1 MRYKQIK
8 PISKQTLTEVN
19 MSPTSLRQLAS
30 KINARAGME
39 FEMIVPNVKIDGGDD
54 FESEPDYEYDE
65 RTGSIRNIRD
75 FFHDGDHNSRRDVDK
90 LVEELEQE
98 FYEWQQEHLDEAWEH
113 SGFEY
118 LLKYLKENL
127 SDDEVCDELGIEANE
142 DGDYPEI
149 GSEEYAKLAQKS
161 YEENNS
167 YYDNAREEF
176 DEEYREDHDDS
187 EWLNAVD
194 YDYMSNI
201 KDNFDI
207 NWPYWTEYQGND
219 VKNIADDFSGAIGRP
234 VNHSTSYHG
243 ASREEGTYVVEPD
256 TSLEGA
262 DNDDGGLEFVSPPLP
277 IAELLSDLQKVKRWA
292 KRRGCYTG
300 ADFDTGLHINV
311 SVDGWAGIENLDYV
325 KLAVLLGDEYVL
337 QQFQRQSNTY
347 CKSALGL
354 VKDAIKKNPLTA
366 KELLEKMKTHMNTA
380 ASKLI
385 HTGITNKYTS
395 INTKDGYIEFRSPG
409 GDWLN
414 EFYDKIE
421 PTLLRFVVALDAA
434 IDEDKYK
441 QDYLKKLYKLL
452 APSGDKSTIEYF
464 AKYVAGDLPK
474 AALKSFVRQ
483 AQRER
488 SPKGSELQSYNVK
501 DVSGYVMMFQAR
513 NPNQAMQ
520 MAREQY
526 PSRFRDI
533 VDVSLHSVAAT
544 QQPAALPAQTQGNW
558 GIWIQG
564 HDRFLRMHNTLLT
577 DNILRRFP
585 SREAAEQW
593 IEQCRAENPHMRT
606 DIEVRE
612 IEPTQPARQSGTGTY
627 ELFDRRTGE
636 AIPDSEFPARNQA
649 EVNTRLDDYI
659 EFGPHGI
666 SQTDARFAFGVRPVD
681 NEPAR
686 PAPAAPVPGSTAD
699 IQQRRAQGE
708 FTGAWRVVDPQGNEI
723 YRFSGVGNSQSDAN
737 RVAIQWL
744 RDHPEHMQSG
754 AEVLPIMGDA

>member
-8 PISKQTLTEVN
+8 PLLEQTLMEIN

-39 FEMIVPNVKIDGGDD
+39 FEMIVPNVKIDGSDD
-54 FESEPDYEYDE
+54 FESEPDYDYDE
-65 RTGSIRNIRD
+65 PTGSIRNIRG
-75 FFHDGDHNSRRDVDK
+75 FFHDGDHNSRRDVDN

-98 FYEWQQEHLDEAWEH
+98 FYEWRQERMDEEWASDGREF
-113 SGFEY
+113 FEQWVR
-118 LLKYLKENL
+118 NNV
-127 SDDEVCDELGIEANE
+127 SDDEWITGEDDEDEDESFSKFVDREWEAQDRHYTDAYNE
-142 DGDYPEI
+142 FVQDHEGDYDDGD
-149 GSEEYAKLAQKS
+149 
-161 YEENNS
+161 
-167 YYDNAREEF
+167 
-176 DEEYREDHDDS
+176 
-187 EWLNAVD
+187 WLNAVD
-194 YDYMSNI
+194 YNYMSNI
-201 KDNFDI
+201 AGSFDI
-207 NWPYWTEYQGND
+207 NWPYWTEYQGD
-219 VKNIADDFSGAIGRP
+219 DDGMAVENIADDFSGAIGRP
-234 VNHSTSYHG
+234 VNHSTDYHG

-256 TSLEGA
+256 GSLKGA

-300 ADFDTGLHINV
+300 ADYGTGLHINV

-325 KLAVLLGDEYVL
+325 KLAILLGDEYVL
-337 QQFQRQSNTY
+337 QQFQRQSNNY

-385 HTGITNKYTS
+385 HTGITNKFTS
-395 INTKDGYIEFRSPG
+395 INTKDGYVEFRSPG

-414 EFYDKIE
+414 EFEDKIE

-434 IDEDKYK
+434 VHEDKYK
-441 QDYLKKLYKLL
+441 QEYLKKLYKLL

-544 QQPAALPAQTQGNW
+544 QQPAAQPAQTQGNW
-558 GIWIQG
+558 GIWLQG
-564 HDRFLRMHNTLLT
+564 PARFLRMHNTLLT

-612 IEPTQPARQSGTGTY
+612 IEPTQPAR
-627 ELFDRRTGE
+627 
-636 AIPDSEFPARNQA
+636 
-649 EVNTRLDDYI
+649 
-659 EFGPHGI
+659 
-666 SQTDARFAFGVRPVD
+666 
-681 NEPAR
+681 

-699 IQQRRAQGE
+699 IQQGRAQGE

-737 RVAIQWL
+737 RVALLWL
-744 RDHPEHMQSG
+744 RDHPEHMQSC

>member
-8 PISKQTLTEVN
+8 PLLEQTLMEIN

-39 FEMIVPNVKIDGGDD
+39 FEMIVPNVKIDGSDD
-54 FESEPDYEYDE
+54 FESEPDYENDE
-65 RTGSIRNIRD
+65 PTGSIRNIRG
-75 FFHDGDHNSRRDVDK
+75 FFHDGDHNSRRDVDN

-98 FYEWQQEHLDEAWEH
+98 FYEWRQERMDEEWASDGREF
-113 SGFEY
+113 FEQWVR
-118 LLKYLKENL
+118 NNV
-127 SDDEVCDELGIEANE
+127 SDDEWITGEDDEDEDESFSNFVDREWEAQDRHYTDAYNE
-142 DGDYPEI
+142 FVQDHEGDYDDGD
-149 GSEEYAKLAQKS
+149 
-161 YEENNS
+161 
-167 YYDNAREEF
+167 
-176 DEEYREDHDDS
+176 
-187 EWLNAVD
+187 WLNAVD
-194 YDYMSNI
+194 YNYMSNI
-201 KDNFDI
+201 AGSFDI
-207 NWPYWTEYQGND
+207 NWPYWTEYQGD
-219 VKNIADDFSGAIGRP
+219 DDGMAVENIADDFSGAIGRP
-234 VNHSTSYHG
+234 VNHSTDYHG

-256 TSLEGA
+256 GSLKGA

-300 ADFDTGLHINV
+300 ADYGTGLHINV

-325 KLAVLLGDEYVL
+325 KLAILLGDEYVL

-385 HTGITNKYTS
+385 HTGITNKFTS
-395 INTKDGYIEFRSPG
+395 INTKDGYVEFRSPG

-414 EFYDKIE
+414 EFEDKIE

-434 IDEDKYK
+434 VHEDKYK
-441 QDYLKKLYKLL
+441 QEYLKKLYKLL

-544 QQPAALPAQTQGNW
+544 QQPAAQPAQTQGNW

-564 HDRFLRMHNTLLT
+564 QDRFLRMHNTLLT

-612 IEPTQPARQSGTGTY
+612 IEPTQPAR
-627 ELFDRRTGE
+627 
-636 AIPDSEFPARNQA
+636 
-649 EVNTRLDDYI
+649 
-659 EFGPHGI
+659 
-666 SQTDARFAFGVRPVD
+666 
-681 NEPAR
+681 

-708 FTGAWRVVDPQGNEI
+708 FTGAWRVVDSQGNEI

-737 RVAIQWL
+737 RVAMQWL

>member
-8 PISKQTLTEVN
+8 PLLEQTLMEIN

-39 FEMIVPNVKIDGGDD
+39 FEMIVPNVKIDGSDD
-54 FESEPDYEYDE
+54 FESEPDYDYDE
-65 RTGSIRNIRD
+65 PTGSIRNIRG
-75 FFHDGDHNSRRDVDK
+75 FFHDGDHNSRRDVDN

-98 FYEWQQEHLDEAWEH
+98 FYEWRQERMDEEWASDGREF
-113 SGFEY
+113 FEQWVR
-118 LLKYLKENL
+118 NNV
-127 SDDEVCDELGIEANE
+127 SDDEWITGEDDEDEDESFSNFVDREWEAQDRHYTDAYNE
-142 DGDYPEI
+142 FVQDHEGDYDDGD
-149 GSEEYAKLAQKS
+149 
-161 YEENNS
+161 
-167 YYDNAREEF
+167 
-176 DEEYREDHDDS
+176 
-187 EWLNAVD
+187 WLNAVD
-194 YDYMSNI
+194 YNYMSNI
-201 KDNFDI
+201 AGSFDI
-207 NWPYWTEYQGND
+207 NWPYWTEYQGD
-219 VKNIADDFSGAIGRP
+219 DDGMAVENIADDFSGAIGRP
-234 VNHSTSYHG
+234 VNHSTDYHG

-256 TSLEGA
+256 GSLKGA

-300 ADFDTGLHINV
+300 ADYGTGLHINV

-325 KLAVLLGDEYVL
+325 KLAILLGDEYVL
-337 QQFQRQSNTY
+337 QQFQRQSNNY

-385 HTGITNKYTS
+385 HTGITNKFTS
-395 INTKDGYIEFRSPG
+395 INTKDGYVEFRSPG

-414 EFYDKIE
+414 EFEDKIE

-434 IDEDKYK
+434 VHEDKYK
-441 QDYLKKLYKLL
+441 QEYLKKLYKLL

-544 QQPAALPAQTQGNW
+544 QQPAAQPAQTQGNW
-558 GIWIQG
+558 GIWLQG
-564 HDRFLRMHNTLLT
+564 PARFLRMHNTLLT

-612 IEPTQPARQSGTGTY
+612 IEPTQ
-627 ELFDRRTGE
+627 
-636 AIPDSEFPARNQA
+636 
-649 EVNTRLDDYI
+649 
-659 EFGPHGI
+659 
-666 SQTDARFAFGVRPVD
+666 
-681 NEPAR
+681 PAR

>member
-8 PISKQTLTEVN
+8 PLLEQTLMEIN

-39 FEMIVPNVKIDGGDD
+39 FEMIVPNVKIDGSDD
-54 FESEPDYEYDE
+54 FESEPDYENDE
-65 RTGSIRNIRD
+65 PTGSIRNIRG
-75 FFHDGDHNSRRDVDK
+75 FFHDGDHNSRRDVDN

-98 FYEWQQEHLDEAWEH
+98 FYEWRQERMDEEWASDGREF
-113 SGFEY
+113 FEQWVR
-118 LLKYLKENL
+118 NNV
-127 SDDEVCDELGIEANE
+127 SDDEWITGEDDEDEDESFSNFVDREWEAQDRHYTDAYNE
-142 DGDYPEI
+142 FVEDHEGDYDDGD
-149 GSEEYAKLAQKS
+149 
-161 YEENNS
+161 
-167 YYDNAREEF
+167 
-176 DEEYREDHDDS
+176 
-187 EWLNAVD
+187 WLNAVD
-194 YDYMSNI
+194 YNYMSNI
-201 KDNFDI
+201 AGSFDI
-207 NWPYWTEYQGND
+207 NWPYWTEYQGD
-219 VKNIADDFSGAIGRP
+219 DDGMAVENIADDFSGAIGRP
-234 VNHSTSYHG
+234 VNHSTDYHG

-256 TSLEGA
+256 GSLKGA

-300 ADFDTGLHINV
+300 ADYGTGLHINV

-325 KLAVLLGDEYVL
+325 KLAILLGDEYVL
-337 QQFQRQSNTY
+337 QQFQRQSNNY

-385 HTGITNKYTS
+385 HTGITNKFTS
-395 INTKDGYIEFRSPG
+395 INTKDGYVEFRSPG

-414 EFYDKIE
+414 EFEDKIE

-434 IDEDKYK
+434 VHEDKYK
-441 QDYLKKLYKLL
+441 QEYLKKLYKLL

-544 QQPAALPAQTQGNW
+544 QQPAAQPAQTQGNW

-564 HDRFLRMHNTLLT
+564 HDRFLRMPSTLLT

-612 IEPTQPARQSGTGTY
+612 IEPTQ
-627 ELFDRRTGE
+627 
-636 AIPDSEFPARNQA
+636 
-649 EVNTRLDDYI
+649 
-659 EFGPHGI
+659 
-666 SQTDARFAFGVRPVD
+666 
-681 NEPAR
+681 PAR

-737 RVAIQWL
+737 RVALQWL

>member
-8 PISKQTLTEVN
+8 PLLEQTLMEIN

-39 FEMIVPNVKIDGGDD
+39 FEMIVPNVKIDGSDD
-54 FESEPDYEYDE
+54 FESEPDYENDE
-65 RTGSIRNIRD
+65 PTGSIRNIRG
-75 FFHDGDHNSRRDVDK
+75 FFHDGDHNSRRDVDN

-98 FYEWQQEHLDEAWEH
+98 FYEWRQERMDEEWASDGREF
-113 SGFEY
+113 FEQWVR
-118 LLKYLKENL
+118 NNV
-127 SDDEVCDELGIEANE
+127 SDDEWITGEDDEDEDESFSKFVDREWEAQDRHYTDAYNE
-142 DGDYPEI
+142 FVEDHEGDYDDGD
-149 GSEEYAKLAQKS
+149 
-161 YEENNS
+161 
-167 YYDNAREEF
+167 
-176 DEEYREDHDDS
+176 
-187 EWLNAVD
+187 WLNAVD
-194 YDYMSNI
+194 YNYMSNI
-201 KDNFDI
+201 AGSFDI
-207 NWPYWTEYQGND
+207 NWPYWTEYQGD
-219 VKNIADDFSGAIGRP
+219 DDGMAVENIADDFSGAIGRP
-234 VNHSTSYHG
+234 VNHSTDYHG

-256 TSLEGA
+256 GSLKGA

-300 ADFDTGLHINV
+300 ADYGTGLHINV

-325 KLAVLLGDEYVL
+325 KLAILLGDEYVL
-337 QQFQRQSNTY
+337 QQFQRQSNNY

-385 HTGITNKYTS
+385 HTGITNKFTS
-395 INTKDGYIEFRSPG
+395 INTKDGYVEFRSPG
-409 GDWLN
+409 GDWVN
-414 EFYDKIE
+414 EFEDKID

-434 IDEDKYK
+434 VHEDKYK
-441 QDYLKKLYKLL
+441 QEYQKKLYKLL

-544 QQPAALPAQTQGNW
+544 QQPAAQPAQTQGNW

-564 HDRFLRMHNTLLT
+564 QDRFLRMHNTLLT

-612 IEPTQPARQSGTGTY
+612 IEPTQPAR
-627 ELFDRRTGE
+627 
-636 AIPDSEFPARNQA
+636 
-649 EVNTRLDDYI
+649 
-659 EFGPHGI
+659 
-666 SQTDARFAFGVRPVD
+666 
-681 NEPAR
+681 

-708 FTGAWRVVDPQGNEI
+708 FTGAWRVVDSQGNEI

-737 RVAIQWL
+737 RVALQWL

>member
-8 PISKQTLTEVN
+8 PLLEQTLMEIN

-39 FEMIVPNVKIDGGDD
+39 FEMIVPNVKIDGSDD
-54 FESEPDYEYDE
+54 FESEPDYENDE
-65 RTGSIRNIRD
+65 PTGSIRNIRG
-75 FFHDGDHNSRRDVDK
+75 FFHDGDHNSRRDVDN

-98 FYEWQQEHLDEAWEH
+98 FYEWRQERMDEEWASDGREF
-113 SGFEY
+113 FEQWVR
-118 LLKYLKENL
+118 NNV
-127 SDDEVCDELGIEANE
+127 SDDEWITGEDDEDEDESFSKFVDREWEAQDRHYTDAYNE
-142 DGDYPEI
+142 FVEDHEGDYDDGD
-149 GSEEYAKLAQKS
+149 
-161 YEENNS
+161 
-167 YYDNAREEF
+167 
-176 DEEYREDHDDS
+176 
-187 EWLNAVD
+187 WLNAVD
-194 YDYMSNI
+194 YNYMSNI
-201 KDNFDI
+201 AGSFDI
-207 NWPYWTEYQGND
+207 NWPYWTEYQGD
-219 VKNIADDFSGAIGRP
+219 DDGMAVENIADDFSGAIGRP
-234 VNHSTSYHG
+234 VNHSTDYHG

-256 TSLEGA
+256 GSLKGA

-300 ADFDTGLHINV
+300 ADYGTGLHINV

-325 KLAVLLGDEYVL
+325 KLAILLGDEYVL
-337 QQFQRQSNTY
+337 QQFQRQSNNY

-385 HTGITNKYTS
+385 HTGTTNKFTS
-395 INTKDGYIEFRSPG
+395 INTKDGYVEFRSPG

-414 EFYDKIE
+414 EFEDKIE

-434 IDEDKYK
+434 VHEDKYK
-441 QDYLKKLYKLL
+441 QEYQKKLYKLL

-544 QQPAALPAQTQGNW
+544 QQPAAQPAAQPAQTQGNW

-564 HDRFLRMHNTLLT
+564 PDRFLRMHNTLLT

-612 IEPTQPARQSGTGTY
+612 IEPTQPAR
-627 ELFDRRTGE
+627 
-636 AIPDSEFPARNQA
+636 
-649 EVNTRLDDYI
+649 
-659 EFGPHGI
+659 
-666 SQTDARFAFGVRPVD
+666 
-681 NEPAR
+681 

-708 FTGAWRVVDPQGNEI
+708 FTGAWRVVDSQGNEI

-737 RVAIQWL
+737 RVALQWL

>member
-8 PISKQTLTEVN
+8 PLLEQTLMEIN

-39 FEMIVPNVKIDGGDD
+39 FEMIVPNVKIDGSDD
-54 FESEPDYEYDE
+54 FESEPDYENDE
-65 RTGSIRNIRD
+65 PTGSIRNIRG
-75 FFHDGDHNSRRDVDK
+75 FFHDGDHNSRRDVDN

-98 FYEWQQEHLDEAWEH
+98 FYEWRQERMDEEWASDGREF
-113 SGFEY
+113 FEQWVR
-118 LLKYLKENL
+118 NNV
-127 SDDEVCDELGIEANE
+127 SDDEWITGEDDEDEDESFSKFVDREWEAQDRHYTDAYNE
-142 DGDYPEI
+142 FVEDHEGDYDDGD
-149 GSEEYAKLAQKS
+149 
-161 YEENNS
+161 
-167 YYDNAREEF
+167 
-176 DEEYREDHDDS
+176 
-187 EWLNAVD
+187 WLNAVD
-194 YDYMSNI
+194 YNYMSNI
-201 KDNFDI
+201 AGSFDI
-207 NWPYWTEYQGND
+207 NWPYWTEYQGD
-219 VKNIADDFSGAIGRP
+219 DDGMAVENIADDFSGAIGRP
-234 VNHSTSYHG
+234 VNHSTDYHG

-256 TSLEGA
+256 GSLKGA

-300 ADFDTGLHINV
+300 ADYGTGLHINV

-325 KLAVLLGDEYVL
+325 KLAILLGDEYVL
-337 QQFQRQSNTY
+337 QQFQRQSNNY

-385 HTGITNKYTS
+385 HTGITNKFTS
-395 INTKDGYIEFRSPG
+395 INTKDGYVEFRSPG

-414 EFYDKIE
+414 EFEDKIE

-434 IDEDKYK
+434 VHEDKYK
-441 QDYLKKLYKLL
+441 QEYQKKLYKLL

-544 QQPAALPAQTQGNW
+544 QQPAAQPAQTQGNW

-564 HDRFLRMHNTLLT
+564 QDRFLRMHNTLLT

-612 IEPTQPARQSGTGTY
+612 IEPTQPAR
-627 ELFDRRTGE
+627 
-636 AIPDSEFPARNQA
+636 
-649 EVNTRLDDYI
+649 
-659 EFGPHGI
+659 
-666 SQTDARFAFGVRPVD
+666 
-681 NEPAR
+681 

-708 FTGAWRVVDPQGNEI
+708 FTGAWRVVDSQGNEI

-737 RVAIQWL
+737 RVALQWL

>member
-8 PISKQTLTEVN
+8 PLLEQTLMEIN

-39 FEMIVPNVKIDGGDD
+39 FEMIVPNVKIDGSDD
-54 FESEPDYEYDE
+54 FESEPDYENDE
-65 RTGSIRNIRD
+65 PTGSIRNIRG
-75 FFHDGDHNSRRDVDK
+75 FFHDGDHNSRRDVDN

-98 FYEWQQEHLDEAWEH
+98 FYEWRQERMDEEWASDGREF
-113 SGFEY
+113 FEQWVR
-118 LLKYLKENL
+118 NNV
-127 SDDEVCDELGIEANE
+127 SDDEWITGEDDEDEDESFSNFVDREWEAQDRHYTDAYNE
-142 DGDYPEI
+142 FVEDHEGDYDDGD
-149 GSEEYAKLAQKS
+149 
-161 YEENNS
+161 
-167 YYDNAREEF
+167 
-176 DEEYREDHDDS
+176 
-187 EWLNAVD
+187 WLNAVD
-194 YDYMSNI
+194 YNYMSNI
-201 KDNFDI
+201 AGSFDI
-207 NWPYWTEYQGND
+207 NWPYWTEYQGD
-219 VKNIADDFSGAIGRP
+219 DDGMAVENIADDFSGAIGRP
-234 VNHSTSYHG
+234 VNHSTDYHG

-256 TSLEGA
+256 GSLKGA

-300 ADFDTGLHINV
+300 ADYGTGLHINV

-325 KLAVLLGDEYVL
+325 KLAILLGDEYVL
-337 QQFQRQSNTY
+337 QQFQRQSNNY

-385 HTGITNKYTS
+385 HTGTTNKFTS
-395 INTKDGYIEFRSPG
+395 INTKDGYVEFRSPG

-414 EFYDKIE
+414 EFEDKIE

-434 IDEDKYK
+434 VHEDKYK
-441 QDYLKKLYKLL
+441 QEYQKKLYKLL

-544 QQPAALPAQTQGNW
+544 QQPAAQPAQTQGNW

-564 HDRFLRMHNTLLT
+564 QDRFLRMHNTLLT

-612 IEPTQPARQSGTGTY
+612 IEPTQPAR
-627 ELFDRRTGE
+627 
-636 AIPDSEFPARNQA
+636 
-649 EVNTRLDDYI
+649 
-659 EFGPHGI
+659 
-666 SQTDARFAFGVRPVD
+666 
-681 NEPAR
+681 

-708 FTGAWRVVDPQGNEI
+708 FTGAWRVVDSQGNEI

-737 RVAIQWL
+737 RVALQWL

>member
-8 PISKQTLTEVN
+8 PLLEQTLMEIN

-39 FEMIVPNVKIDGGDD
+39 FEMIVPNVKIDGSDD
-54 FESEPDYEYDE
+54 FESEPDYDYDE
-65 RTGSIRNIRD
+65 PTGSIRNIRG
-75 FFHDGDHNSRRDVDK
+75 FFHDGDHNSRRDVDN

-98 FYEWQQEHLDEAWEH
+98 FYEWRQERMDEEWASDGREF
-113 SGFEY
+113 FEQWVR
-118 LLKYLKENL
+118 NNV
-127 SDDEVCDELGIEANE
+127 SDDEWITGEDDEDEDESFSNFVDREWEAQDRHYTDAYNE
-142 DGDYPEI
+142 FVQDHEGDYDDGD
-149 GSEEYAKLAQKS
+149 
-161 YEENNS
+161 
-167 YYDNAREEF
+167 
-176 DEEYREDHDDS
+176 
-187 EWLNAVD
+187 WLNAVD
-194 YDYMSNI
+194 YNYMSNI
-201 KDNFDI
+201 AGSFDI
-207 NWPYWTEYQGND
+207 NWPYWTEYQGD
-219 VKNIADDFSGAIGRP
+219 DDGMAVENIADDFSGAIGRP
-234 VNHSTSYHG
+234 VNHSTDYHG

-256 TSLEGA
+256 GSLKGA

-300 ADFDTGLHINV
+300 ADYGTGLHINV

-325 KLAVLLGDEYVL
+325 KLAILLGDEYVL

-385 HTGITNKYTS
+385 HTGITNKFTS
-395 INTKDGYIEFRSPG
+395 INTKDGYVEFRSPG

-414 EFYDKIE
+414 EFEDKIE

-434 IDEDKYK
+434 VHEDKYK
-441 QDYLKKLYKLL
+441 QEYLKKLYKLL

-544 QQPAALPAQTQGNW
+544 QQPAAQPAQTQGNW
-558 GIWIQG
+558 GIWLQG
-564 HDRFLRMHNTLLT
+564 PARFLRMHNTLLT

-612 IEPTQPARQSGTGTY
+612 IEPTQPAR
-627 ELFDRRTGE
+627 
-636 AIPDSEFPARNQA
+636 
-649 EVNTRLDDYI
+649 
-659 EFGPHGI
+659 
-666 SQTDARFAFGVRPVD
+666 
-681 NEPAR
+681 

-699 IQQRRAQGE
+699 IQQGRAQGE

>member
-8 PISKQTLTEVN
+8 PLLEQTLMEIN

-39 FEMIVPNVKIDGGDD
+39 FEMIVPNVKIDGSDD
-54 FESEPDYEYDE
+54 FESEPDYENDE
-65 RTGSIRNIRD
+65 PTGSIRNIRG
-75 FFHDGDHNSRRDVDK
+75 FFHDGDHNSRRDVDN

-98 FYEWQQEHLDEAWEH
+98 FYEWRQERMDEEWASDGREF
-113 SGFEY
+113 FEQWVR
-118 LLKYLKENL
+118 NNV
-127 SDDEVCDELGIEANE
+127 SDDEWITGEDDEDEDESFSKFVDREWEAQDRHYTDAYNE
-142 DGDYPEI
+142 FVEDHEGDYDDGD
-149 GSEEYAKLAQKS
+149 
-161 YEENNS
+161 
-167 YYDNAREEF
+167 
-176 DEEYREDHDDS
+176 
-187 EWLNAVD
+187 WLNAVD
-194 YDYMSNI
+194 YNYMSNI
-201 KDNFDI
+201 AGSFDI
-207 NWPYWTEYQGND
+207 NWPYWTEYQGD
-219 VKNIADDFSGAIGRP
+219 DDGMAVENIADDFSGAIGRP
-234 VNHSTSYHG
+234 VNHSTDYHG

-256 TSLEGA
+256 GSLEGA

-300 ADFDTGLHINV
+300 ADYGTGLHINV

-325 KLAVLLGDEYVL
+325 KLAILLGDEYVL
-337 QQFQRQSNTY
+337 QQFQRQSNNY

-385 HTGITNKYTS
+385 HTGITNKFTS
-395 INTKDGYIEFRSPG
+395 INTKDGYVEFRSPG

-414 EFYDKIE
+414 EFEDKIE

-434 IDEDKYK
+434 VHEDKYK
-441 QDYLKKLYKLL
+441 QEYQKKLYKLL

-544 QQPAALPAQTQGNW
+544 QQPAAQPAAQPAQTQGNW

-564 HDRFLRMHNTLLT
+564 PDRFLRMHNTLLT

-612 IEPTQPARQSGTGTY
+612 IEPTQPAR
-627 ELFDRRTGE
+627 
-636 AIPDSEFPARNQA
+636 
-649 EVNTRLDDYI
+649 
-659 EFGPHGI
+659 
-666 SQTDARFAFGVRPVD
+666 
-681 NEPAR
+681 

-708 FTGAWRVVDPQGNEI
+708 FTGAWRVVDSQGNEI

-737 RVAIQWL
+737 RVALQWL

>member
-8 PISKQTLTEVN
+8 PLLEQTLMEIN

-39 FEMIVPNVKIDGGDD
+39 FEMIVPNVKIDGSDD
-54 FESEPDYEYDE
+54 FESEPDYENDE
-65 RTGSIRNIRD
+65 PTGSIRNIRG
-75 FFHDGDHNSRRDVDK
+75 FFHDGDHNSRRDVDN

-98 FYEWQQEHLDEAWEH
+98 FYEWRQERMDEEWASDGREF
-113 SGFEY
+113 FEQWVR
-118 LLKYLKENL
+118 NNV
-127 SDDEVCDELGIEANE
+127 SDDEWITGEDDEDEDESFSNFVDREWEAQDRHYTDAYNE
-142 DGDYPEI
+142 FVQDHEGDYDDGD
-149 GSEEYAKLAQKS
+149 
-161 YEENNS
+161 
-167 YYDNAREEF
+167 
-176 DEEYREDHDDS
+176 
-187 EWLNAVD
+187 WLNAVD
-194 YDYMSNI
+194 YNYMSNI
-201 KDNFDI
+201 AGSFDI
-207 NWPYWTEYQGND
+207 NWPYWTEYQGD
-219 VKNIADDFSGAIGRP
+219 DDGMAVENIADDFSGAIGRP
-234 VNHSTSYHG
+234 VNHSTDYHG

-256 TSLEGA
+256 GSLKGA

-300 ADFDTGLHINV
+300 ADYGTGLHINV

-325 KLAVLLGDEYVL
+325 KLAILLGDEYVL
-337 QQFQRQSNTY
+337 QQFQRQSNNY

-385 HTGITNKYTS
+385 HTGITNKFTS
-395 INTKDGYIEFRSPG
+395 INTKDGYVEFRSPG

-414 EFYDKIE
+414 EFEDKIE

-434 IDEDKYK
+434 VHEDKYK
-441 QDYLKKLYKLL
+441 QEYLKKLYKLL

-544 QQPAALPAQTQGNW
+544 QQPAAQPAQTQGNW

-564 HDRFLRMHNTLLT
+564 QDRFLRMHNTLLT

-593 IEQCRAENPHMRT
+593 IEQCRAENPRMRT

-612 IEPTQPARQSGTGTY
+612 IEPTQ
-627 ELFDRRTGE
+627 
-636 AIPDSEFPARNQA
+636 
-649 EVNTRLDDYI
+649 
-659 EFGPHGI
+659 
-666 SQTDARFAFGVRPVD
+666 
-681 NEPAR
+681 PAR

-737 RVAIQWL
+737 RVALQWL

>member
-8 PISKQTLTEVN
+8 PLLEQTLMEIN

-39 FEMIVPNVKIDGGDD
+39 FEMIVPNVKIDGSDD
-54 FESEPDYEYDE
+54 FESEPDYDYDE
-65 RTGSIRNIRD
+65 PTGSIRNIRG
-75 FFHDGDHNSRRDVDK
+75 FFHDGDHNSRRDVDN

-98 FYEWQQEHLDEAWEH
+98 FYEWRQERMDEEWASDGREF
-113 SGFEY
+113 FEQWVR
-118 LLKYLKENL
+118 NNV
-127 SDDEVCDELGIEANE
+127 SDDEWITGEDDEDEDESFSNFVDREWEAQDRHYTDAYNE
-142 DGDYPEI
+142 FVEDHEGDYDDGD
-149 GSEEYAKLAQKS
+149 
-161 YEENNS
+161 
-167 YYDNAREEF
+167 
-176 DEEYREDHDDS
+176 
-187 EWLNAVD
+187 WLNAVD
-194 YDYMSNI
+194 YNYMSNI
-201 KDNFDI
+201 AGSFDI
-207 NWPYWTEYQGND
+207 NWPYWTEYQGD
-219 VKNIADDFSGAIGRP
+219 DDGMAVENIADDFSGAIGRP
-234 VNHSTSYHG
+234 VNHSTDYHG

-256 TSLEGA
+256 GSLKGA

-300 ADFDTGLHINV
+300 ADYGTGLHINV

-325 KLAVLLGDEYVL
+325 KLAILLGDEYVL
-337 QQFQRQSNTY
+337 QQFQRQSNNY

-385 HTGITNKYTS
+385 HTGTTNKFTS
-395 INTKDGYIEFRSPG
+395 INTKDGYVEFRSPG

-414 EFYDKIE
+414 EFEDKIE

-434 IDEDKYK
+434 VHEDKYK
-441 QDYLKKLYKLL
+441 QEYQKKLYKLL

-544 QQPAALPAQTQGNW
+544 QQPAAQPAQTQGNW

-564 HDRFLRMHNTLLT
+564 QDRFLRMHNTLLT

-612 IEPTQPARQSGTGTY
+612 IEPTQPAR
-627 ELFDRRTGE
+627 
-636 AIPDSEFPARNQA
+636 
-649 EVNTRLDDYI
+649 
-659 EFGPHGI
+659 
-666 SQTDARFAFGVRPVD
+666 
-681 NEPAR
+681 

-708 FTGAWRVVDPQGNEI
+708 FTGAWRVVDSQGNEI

>member
-8 PISKQTLTEVN
+8 PLLEQTLMEIN

-39 FEMIVPNVKIDGGDD
+39 FEMIVPNVKIDGSDD
-54 FESEPDYEYDE
+54 FESEPDYENDE
-65 RTGSIRNIRD
+65 PTGSIRNIRG
-75 FFHDGDHNSRRDVDK
+75 FFHDGDHNSRRDVDN

-98 FYEWQQEHLDEAWEH
+98 FYEWRQERMDEEWASDGREF
-113 SGFEY
+113 FEQWVR
-118 LLKYLKENL
+118 NNV
-127 SDDEVCDELGIEANE
+127 SDDEWITGEDDEDEDESFSKFVDREWEAQDRHYTDAYNE
-142 DGDYPEI
+142 FVQDHEGDYDDGD
-149 GSEEYAKLAQKS
+149 
-161 YEENNS
+161 
-167 YYDNAREEF
+167 
-176 DEEYREDHDDS
+176 
-187 EWLNAVD
+187 WLNAVD
-194 YDYMSNI
+194 YNYMSNI
-201 KDNFDI
+201 AGSFDI
-207 NWPYWTEYQGND
+207 NWPYWTEYQGD
-219 VKNIADDFSGAIGRP
+219 DDGMAVENIADDFSGAIGRP
-234 VNHSTSYHG
+234 VNHSTDYHG

-256 TSLEGA
+256 GSLKGA

-300 ADFDTGLHINV
+300 ADYGTGLHINV

-325 KLAVLLGDEYVL
+325 KLAILLGDEYVL
-337 QQFQRQSNTY
+337 QQFQRQSNNY

-385 HTGITNKYTS
+385 HTGTTNKFTS
-395 INTKDGYIEFRSPG
+395 INTKDGYVEFRSPG

-414 EFYDKIE
+414 EFEDKIE

-434 IDEDKYK
+434 VHEDKYK
-441 QDYLKKLYKLL
+441 QEYQKKLYKLL

-544 QQPAALPAQTQGNW
+544 QQPAAQPAQTQGNW

-564 HDRFLRMHNTLLT
+564 QDRFLRMHNTLLT

-612 IEPTQPARQSGTGTY
+612 IEPTQPAR
-627 ELFDRRTGE
+627 
-636 AIPDSEFPARNQA
+636 
-649 EVNTRLDDYI
+649 
-659 EFGPHGI
+659 
-666 SQTDARFAFGVRPVD
+666 
-681 NEPAR
+681 

-708 FTGAWRVVDPQGNEI
+708 FTGAWRVVDSQGNEI

-737 RVAIQWL
+737 RVALQWL

>member
-8 PISKQTLTEVN
+8 PLLEQTLMEIN

-39 FEMIVPNVKIDGGDD
+39 FEMIVPNVKIDGSDD
-54 FESEPDYEYDE
+54 FESEPDYENDE
-65 RTGSIRNIRD
+65 PTGSIRNIRG
-75 FFHDGDHNSRRDVDK
+75 FFHDGDHNSRRDVDN

-98 FYEWQQEHLDEAWEH
+98 FYEWRQERMDEEWASDGREF
-113 SGFEY
+113 FEQWVR
-118 LLKYLKENL
+118 NNV
-127 SDDEVCDELGIEANE
+127 SDDEWITGEDDEDEDESFSNFVDREWEAQDRHYTDAYNE
-142 DGDYPEI
+142 FVQDHEGDYDDGD
-149 GSEEYAKLAQKS
+149 
-161 YEENNS
+161 
-167 YYDNAREEF
+167 
-176 DEEYREDHDDS
+176 
-187 EWLNAVD
+187 WLNAVD
-194 YDYMSNI
+194 YNYMSNI
-201 KDNFDI
+201 AGSFDI
-207 NWPYWTEYQGND
+207 NWPYWTEYQGD
-219 VKNIADDFSGAIGRP
+219 DDGMAVENIADDFSGAIGRP
-234 VNHSTSYHG
+234 VNHSTDYHG

-256 TSLEGA
+256 GSLKGA

-300 ADFDTGLHINV
+300 ADYGTGLHINV

-325 KLAVLLGDEYVL
+325 KLAILLGDEYVL
-337 QQFQRQSNTY
+337 QQFQRQSNNY

-385 HTGITNKYTS
+385 HTGITNKFTS
-395 INTKDGYIEFRSPG
+395 INTKDGYVEFRSPG

-414 EFYDKIE
+414 EFEDKIE

-434 IDEDKYK
+434 VHEDKYK
-441 QDYLKKLYKLL
+441 QEYLKKLYKLL

-544 QQPAALPAQTQGNW
+544 QQPAAQPAQTQGNW

-564 HDRFLRMHNTLLT
+564 QDRFLRMHNTLLT

-612 IEPTQPARQSGTGTY
+612 IEPTQ
-627 ELFDRRTGE
+627 
-636 AIPDSEFPARNQA
+636 
-649 EVNTRLDDYI
+649 
-659 EFGPHGI
+659 
-666 SQTDARFAFGVRPVD
+666 
-681 NEPAR
+681 PAR

-737 RVAIQWL
+737 RVALQWL

>member
-8 PISKQTLTEVN
+8 PLLEQTLMEIN

-39 FEMIVPNVKIDGGDD
+39 FEMIVPNVKIDGSDD
-54 FESEPDYEYDE
+54 FESEPDYENDE
-65 RTGSIRNIRD
+65 PTGSIRNIRG
-75 FFHDGDHNSRRDVDK
+75 FFHDGDHNSRRDVDN

-98 FYEWQQEHLDEAWEH
+98 FYEWRQERMDEEWASDGREF
-113 SGFEY
+113 FEQWVR
-118 LLKYLKENL
+118 NNV
-127 SDDEVCDELGIEANE
+127 SDDEWITGEDDEDEDESFSKFVDREWEAQDRHYTDAYNE
-142 DGDYPEI
+142 FVEDHEGDYDDGD
-149 GSEEYAKLAQKS
+149 
-161 YEENNS
+161 
-167 YYDNAREEF
+167 
-176 DEEYREDHDDS
+176 
-187 EWLNAVD
+187 WLNAVD
-194 YDYMSNI
+194 YNYMSNI
-201 KDNFDI
+201 AGSFDI
-207 NWPYWTEYQGND
+207 NWPYWTEYQGD
-219 VKNIADDFSGAIGRP
+219 DDGMAVENIADDFSGAIGRP
-234 VNHSTSYHG
+234 VNHSTDYHG

-256 TSLEGA
+256 GSLKGA

-300 ADFDTGLHINV
+300 ADYGTGLHINV

-325 KLAVLLGDEYVL
+325 KLAILLGDEYVL
-337 QQFQRQSNTY
+337 QQFQRQSNNY

-385 HTGITNKYTS
+385 HTGTTNKFTS
-395 INTKDGYIEFRSPG
+395 INTKDGYVEFRSPG

-414 EFYDKIE
+414 EFEDKIE

-434 IDEDKYK
+434 VHEDKYK
-441 QDYLKKLYKLL
+441 QEYQKKLYKLL

-544 QQPAALPAQTQGNW
+544 QQPAAQPAQTQGNW

-564 HDRFLRMHNTLLT
+564 QDRFLRMHNTLLT

-612 IEPTQPARQSGTGTY
+612 IEPTQPAR
-627 ELFDRRTGE
+627 
-636 AIPDSEFPARNQA
+636 
-649 EVNTRLDDYI
+649 
-659 EFGPHGI
+659 
-666 SQTDARFAFGVRPVD
+666 
-681 NEPAR
+681 

-708 FTGAWRVVDPQGNEI
+708 FTGAWRVVDSQGNEI

-737 RVAIQWL
+737 RVALQWL